1 VRILNSAEQMH
12 ALAIGEVM
20 SQLRQLAKS
29 PTPVPDQTFVLGML
43 EGFEKIGVFD
53 LATLSNIRDKVF
65 TTTAQRVEQ
74 LRDAA

>member
-1 VRILNSAEQMH
+1 MNSAEQMH

-53 LATLSNIRDKVF
+53 PPHAEQHPRQGIRHHHS
-65 TTTAQRVEQ
+65 TR
-74 LRDAA
+74 

>member
-1 VRILNSAEQMH
+1 MNSAEQMH

-53 LATLSNIRDKVF
+53 LPTLNSIRDRVF
-65 TTTAQRVEQ
+65 VTTTQRVDQ
-74 LRDAA
+74 LRAPA

>member
-1 VRILNSAEQMH
+1 MNSAEQMH

-43 EGFEKIGVFD
+43 EGFEKIGLFD
-53 LATLSNIRDKVF
+53 LPTLTSIRDRVF
-65 TTTAQRVEQ
+65 LTTTQRVEQ
-74 LRDAA
+74 LRESA

>member
-1 VRILNSAEQMH
+1 MKTPEQMH

-53 LATLSNIRDKVF
+53 LPTLSNIRDKVF
-65 TTTAQRVEQ
+65 VTTTQRVEQ
-74 LRDAA
+74 LRKSA

>member
-1 VRILNSAEQMH
+1 MKTPEQMH

-43 EGFEKIGVFD
+43 EGFEKIGLFD
-53 LATLSNIRDKVF
+53 LQTLTNIRDKVF
-65 TTTAQRVEQ
+65 AGTTQRVEQ
-74 LRDAA
+74 LRESA

>member
-43 EGFEKIGVFD
+43 EGFEKIGLFD
-53 LATLSNIRDKVF
+53 LPTLTSIRDKVF
-65 TTTAQRVEQ
+65 VTTTQRVEQ
-74 LRDAA
+74 LRESA

>member
-1 VRILNSAEQMH
+1 MNSPEQMH

-43 EGFEKIGVFD
+43 EGFEKISLFD
-53 LATLSNIRDKVF
+53 LPTLNSIRDKVF
-65 TTTAQRVEQ
+65 VTTTERVEQ
-74 LRDAA
+74 LRESA